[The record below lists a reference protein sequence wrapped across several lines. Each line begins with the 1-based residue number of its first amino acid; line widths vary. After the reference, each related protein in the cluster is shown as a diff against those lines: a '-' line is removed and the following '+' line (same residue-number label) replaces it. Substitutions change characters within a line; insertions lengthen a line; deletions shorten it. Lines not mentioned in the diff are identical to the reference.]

1 MPNRII
7 KDSICESRGLS
18 EVSFFAADLYKR
30 LITYADDY
38 GRFNADFQII
48 LARLYPREIG
58 LVSLDDIEDAMTE
71 LAGVGKIAF
80 YTSKGRDELYGCLPK
95 WKDHQ
100 RVRDSKQKIPEPEDV
115 SVNDWYLRRFIPLSL
130 RVEIIERDQFTCQ
143 ECGKM
148 ICPGIDSAKRLA
160 KMGAGLFEIDHI
172 VPVNQGGRATLEN
185 LRLLCPTCNARRRR
199 HFTFEEIVAFSQEMG
214 TGGGDSEKVAANC
227 GELPPN
233 PIQSNTNPNPNTN
246 PTRAPAR
253 LKTREDEKDDGFQAF
268 WSAYPKKN
276 GGDIREAFME
286 YDHAVSSIDVSPED
300 LIKAAED
307 LAEATAPEEIRFLP
321 NAAKWLRNRGW
332 ETKVAK
338 AAPKSRY
345 YTTAAEAK
353 HNNKIDTGLLDAVKS
368 AMQQEME

>member
-7 KDSICESRGLS
+7 KDSICESKGLS

-100 RVRDSKQKIPEPEDV
+100 RVRDSKQKIPEPDDV
-115 SVNDWYLRRFIPLSL
+115 SVNDWYLRRFVPLSM
-130 RVEIIERDQFTCQ
+130 RVQIIERDQFICQ

-160 KMGAGLFEIDHI
+160 KLGAGLFHIDHI
-172 VPVNQGGRATLEN
+172 VPVDQGGRATFEN
-185 LRLLCPTCNARRRR
+185 LRLLCPDCNRRRQR
-199 HFTFEEIVAFSQEMG
+199 HFTFEEILAFSQEFD
-214 TGGGDSEKVAANC
+214 TDGGNSEKVAAIC

-233 PIQSNTNPNPNTN
+233 PIQSKPNPESKTNPNTN
-246 PTRAPAR
+246 
-253 LKTREDEKDDGFQAF
+253 REYEQNGGFEAF
-268 WSAYPKKN
+268 WSAYPKK
-276 GGDIREAFME
+276 GGDIRQAYME
-286 YDHAVSSIDVSPED
+286 YLHALDLGVNSALMIEAIRDQTRNMKPEDFRYLPSPE
-300 LIKAAED
+300 
-307 LAEATAPEEIRFLP
+307 
-321 NAAKWLRNRGW
+321 KWLRNRGW
-332 ETKVAK
+332 ETVI
-338 AAPKSRY
+338 PVDSESD
-345 YTTAAEAK
+345 T
-353 HNNKIDTGLLDAVKS
+353 NNMFLQMLEERR
-368 AMQQEME
+368 Q